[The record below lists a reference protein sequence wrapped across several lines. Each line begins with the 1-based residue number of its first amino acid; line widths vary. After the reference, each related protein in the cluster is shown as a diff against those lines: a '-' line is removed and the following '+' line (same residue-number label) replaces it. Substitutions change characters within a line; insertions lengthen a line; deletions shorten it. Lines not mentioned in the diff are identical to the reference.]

1 MQYLKDHVRN
11 SIKEEALNE
20 FNKKG
25 YKGASVRSIAKNS
38 NTSVGNIYKYFDS
51 KEALY
56 ENLIEPVYDKVMDYI
71 NQFEKVELND
81 KAEDVFYQLM
91 EKIMEIFNYNS
102 MELSIL
108 LNKSQGS
115 KYEHCKWTFVDFITR
130 IVTENVS
137 YQLATKGKKLKDNFL
152 IYIISN
158 SLVESISIILE
169 ERQDGAEVRK
179 LILSIIDIFYNDI
192 LYKVDSEDIN

>member
-11 SIKEEALNE
+11 SIREEALKE

-25 YKGASVRSIAKNS
+25 YKGASVRNIAKNS

-115 KYEHCKWTFVDFITR
+115 RYEHCKGTFVSFITR

-137 YQLATKGKKLKDNFL
+137 YQLSTKGKKLKDNFL

-169 ERQDGAEVRK
+169 EIQDGSKARK
-179 LILSIIDIFYNDI
+179 LILNIIEIFYNDI
-192 LYKVDSEDIN
+192 LDKLESEDIN

>member
-11 SIKEEALNE
+11 SIAEEALKE
-20 FNKKG
+20 FAEKG
-25 YKGASVRSIAKNS
+25 YKGASIRCIAKKS

-56 ENLIEPVYDKVMDYI
+56 ENLIGSVYDKVMDYI
-71 NQFEKVELND
+71 NQFQKVELND
-81 KAEDVFYQLM
+81 KAEDIFYQLM
-91 EKIMEIFNYNS
+91 EKVMEIFNYNS
-102 MELSIL
+102 IEFSIL

-115 KYEHCKWTFVDFITR
+115 NYEHCKGTFVDFITR

-137 YQLATKGKKLKDNFL
+137 YQLSTKGKMLKDNFL

-158 SLVESISIILE
+158 SLVESIAIILQ
-169 ERQDGAEVRK
+169 ERQDGAEARK
-179 LILSIIDIFYNDI
+179 LILNIIEIFYDDI
-192 LYKVDSEDIN
+192 LDKLESEDIN

>member
-11 SIKEEALNE
+11 SIKEEALKE

-25 YKGASVRSIAKNS
+25 YKGASVRRIAKNS

-56 ENLIEPVYDKVMDYI
+56 ENLIEPVYDRVMDYI
-71 NQFEKVELND
+71 NQFQKVELND

-102 MELSIL
+102 IELSIL

-115 KYEHCKWTFVDFITR
+115 KYEHCKGTFVDFITR

-137 YQLATKGKKLKDNFL
+137 YQLSTKGKRLKDNFL

-169 ERQDGAEVRK
+169 ERQEGAEVRK
-179 LILSIIDIFYNDI
+179 LILSIIEIFYDDI
-192 LYKVDSEDIN
+192 LDKLESEDIN

>member
-11 SIKEEALNE
+11 SIKEEALKE

-71 NQFEKVELND
+71 NQFQKVELND
-81 KAEDVFYQLM
+81 KAGDVFYQLM

-102 MELSIL
+102 IELSIL

-115 KYEHCKWTFVDFITR
+115 RYEHCKGTFVDFITR

-137 YQLATKGKKLKDNFL
+137 YQLSTKGKKLKDNFL

-169 ERQDGAEVRK
+169 ERQEGAEVRK
-179 LILSIIDIFYNDI
+179 LILSIIEIFYNDI
-192 LYKVDSEDIN
+192 LDKVDSEDIN

>member
-11 SIKEEALNE
+11 SIKEEALKE

-71 NQFEKVELND
+71 NQFQKVELND

-102 MELSIL
+102 IELSIL

-115 KYEHCKWTFVDFITR
+115 KYEHCKGTFVDFITR

-137 YQLATKGKKLKDNFL
+137 YQLSTKGKKLKDNFL

-179 LILSIIDIFYNDI
+179 LILSIIEIFYNDI
-192 LYKVDSEDIN
+192 LDKVDSEDIN

>member
-11 SIKEEALNE
+11 SIKEEALKE

-56 ENLIEPVYDKVMDYI
+56 ENLIEPVYDKVMGYI
-71 NQFEKVELND
+71 NQFQKVELND

-102 MELSIL
+102 IELSIL

-115 KYEHCKWTFVDFITR
+115 KYEHCKGTFVDFITR

-137 YQLATKGKKLKDNFL
+137 YQLSTKGKKLKDNFL

-169 ERQDGAEVRK
+169 ERQEGAEVRK
-179 LILSIIDIFYNDI
+179 LILSIIEIFYNDI
-192 LYKVDSEDIN
+192 LDKVDSEDIN

>member
-11 SIKEEALNE
+11 SITEEALKE

-25 YKGASVRSIAKNS
+25 YNGASVRSIAKNS

-71 NQFEKVELND
+71 NQFQKVELND
-81 KAEDVFYQLM
+81 NAEDVFYQLM

-102 MELSIL
+102 IELSIL

-115 KYEHCKWTFVDFITR
+115 KYEHCKGTFVDFITR

-137 YQLATKGKKLKDNFL
+137 YQLSTKGKKLKDNFL

-158 SLVESISIILE
+158 SLVESISIILK
-169 ERQDGAEVRK
+169 ERQEGAEVRK
-179 LILSIIDIFYNDI
+179 LILSIIEIFYNDI
-192 LYKVDSEDIN
+192 LDKVDSEDIN

>member
-11 SIKEEALNE
+11 SIKEEALKE

-71 NQFEKVELND
+71 NQFQKVELND

-102 MELSIL
+102 IELSIL

-115 KYEHCKWTFVDFITR
+115 KYEHCKGTFVDFITR

-137 YQLATKGKKLKDNFL
+137 YQLSTKGKKLKDNFL

-158 SLVESISIILE
+158 SLVESISIILK
-169 ERQDGAEVRK
+169 ERQEGAEVRK
-179 LILSIIDIFYNDI
+179 LILSIIEIFYNDI
-192 LYKVDSEDIN
+192 LDKVDSEDIN

>member
-11 SIKEEALNE
+11 SIKEEALKE

-71 NQFEKVELND
+71 NQFQKVELND

-102 MELSIL
+102 IELSIL

-115 KYEHCKWTFVDFITR
+115 KYEHCKGTFVDFITR

-137 YQLATKGKKLKDNFL
+137 YQLSTKGKKLKDNFL

-169 ERQDGAEVRK
+169 ERQEGAEVRK
-179 LILSIIDIFYNDI
+179 LILSIIEIFYNDI
-192 LYKVDSEDIN
+192 LDKVDSEDIN

>member
-11 SIKEEALNE
+11 SIKEEALKE

-71 NQFEKVELND
+71 NQFQKVELND

-102 MELSIL
+102 IELSIL

-115 KYEHCKWTFVDFITR
+115 KYEHCKGTFVDFITR

-137 YQLATKGKKLKDNFL
+137 YQLSTKGKRVKDNFL

-169 ERQDGAEVRK
+169 ERQEGAEVRK
-179 LILSIIDIFYNDI
+179 LILSIIEIFYNDI
-192 LYKVDSEDIN
+192 LDKVDSEDIN